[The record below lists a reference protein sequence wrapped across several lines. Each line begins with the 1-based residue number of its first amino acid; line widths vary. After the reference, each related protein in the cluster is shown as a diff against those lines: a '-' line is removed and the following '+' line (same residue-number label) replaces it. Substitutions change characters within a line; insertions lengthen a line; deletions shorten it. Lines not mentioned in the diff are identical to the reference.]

1 MRFVPDII
9 EILQPNEVFVY
20 SSNANYLHCNG
31 AACTADE
38 RFGVVWGR
46 VSVFEDETM
55 NFNDAGRFELFATLC

>member
-1 MRFVPDII
+1 MRFTPEMI
-9 EILQPNEVFVY
+9 ERLQPNEVFVY

-38 RFGVVWGR
+38 RFGVVGGR
-46 VSVFEDETM
+46 VSVFEDEAM